1 MNIFKIFVFVLLFF
15 NLENSSNS
23 VEIKNLASINNKS
36 ITNLDLIQE
45 IKIMELLENVKIKKN
60 DHSFV
65 LQKMIRDKIKAIE
78 IEKNKISIPEK
89 SITNQYD
96 FLKKNKLKEKKIP
109 KELEKL
115 IMLKI
120 ENTYKWNKLVNSIY
134 SNKLAIN
141 IDEIEEIMKSQKIP
155 ENKRNQIIKIE
166 KNKKLNTFS
175 KTHFNKVKKKYL
187 IKKYL

>member
-1 MNIFKIFVFVLLFF
+1 MNIFKFFVFLIFF
-15 NLENSSNS
+15 YLGNSSNAF
-23 VEIKNLASINNKS
+23 EIKNLASINNKI
-36 ITNLDLIQE
+36 ITNIDLIQE
-45 IKIMELLENVKIKKN
+45 IKIMELLENIKIEKN

-65 LQKMIRDKIKAIE
+65 LQKMIGNKIKAIE
-78 IEKNKISIPEK
+78 VEKNKINIPKK
-89 SITNQYD
+89 SIANQYD

-109 KELEKL
+109 KELEKM

-120 ENTYKWNKLVNSIY
+120 ENTYKWNKLISSLY

-141 IDEIEEIMKSQKIP
+141 IDEIDEIMKSQKIP
-155 ENKRNQIIKIE
+155 EDKRNQIIKIE
-166 KNKKLNTFS
+166 KNKKLNIFS

>member
-36 ITNLDLIQE
+36 ITNVDLIQE
-45 IKIMELLENVKIKKN
+45 IKIMELLENIKIKKN

-175 KTHFNKVKKKYL
+175 KTHFNKIKKKYL
-187 IKKYL
+187 VKKY